1 MNTAKLLQSFAE
13 GARSASNDIEVH
25 LQELDWRPKGSKFGA
40 CHCLELA
47 LLFGSWER
55 WERVGMLGNIDY
67 TEWKRRY
74 QLLRKQ
80 WLAFIK

>member
-1 MNTAKLLQSFAE
+1 MNTAKLLLRFAE

-55 WERVGMLGNIDY
+55 VGMLGNIDY
-67 TEWKRRY
+67 TEWKRRC